1 MPAAALRVAG
11 GGVRLKPALRG
22 ADNSRAMPAPPPPAA
37 TEVLSALFVT
47 LAAITGAGCTL
58 RVLKRRERRQAR
70 VRVDDLVRSLC
81 EFIEHRLSP
90 HVLAQEAAA
99 AAPDVFWAALEDQ
112 VTRRSGW
119 LALSRALV
127 DNPHF
132 AAEREALLDKSPWRR
147 ELAARRLG
155 LLFSPESRRALRRAL
170 RDGPGLVA
178 ATAAAALARYRDLEA
193 LRWLLAN
200 PAALERRTHRPR
212 VTLLRAF
219 GRRALPDL
227 AAALDRGTG
236 DAAMDRALIE
246 ALGLAGHREARRSI
260 ERRLRDGDVEQR
272 IAAARALGQMRA
284 DDCATTLMGALQ
296 DEAWQVRA
304 QAARALGR
312 TRAGIA
318 MLALPARLTDP
329 AWWVRRHAAYALR
342 EFGMEGRRELERIA
356 HGSPDPYARDMAREV
371 LEGWPDAA

>member
-1 MPAAALRVAG
+1 
-11 GGVRLKPALRG
+11 
-22 ADNSRAMPAPPPPAA
+22 MPAPPPTPA
-37 TEVLSALFVT
+37 TDLFSALFIA
-47 LAAITGAGCTL
+47 LAAITGAGYTL
-58 RVLKRRERRQAR
+58 RVLQRRERGRAR
-70 VRVDDLVRSLC
+70 GRVADLASSLC
-81 EFIEHRLSP
+81 EFIEHRLPP
-90 HVLAQEAAA
+90 HVLAREAAA
-99 AAPDVFWAALEDQ
+99 ATPDVFWAALEDLAS
-112 VTRRSGW
+112 RRTGW

-127 DNPHF
+127 DSPQF

-147 ELAARRLG
+147 ELAARRLA

-170 RDGPGLVA
+170 RDGPGLVTA
-178 ATAAAALARYRDLEA
+178 AAAAALARYRDLET
-193 LRWLLAN
+193 LRWLLEN
-200 PAALERRTHRPR
+200 PAALERRMHRPR
-212 VTLLRAF
+212 VTLLRSF

-246 ALGLAGHREARRSI
+246 ALGLAGCREARRSI
-260 ERRLRDGDVEQR
+260 ERRLRDGDAEQR

-296 DEAWQVRA
+296 DEVWQVRA
-304 QAARALGR
+304 QAAWALGR
-312 TRAGIA
+312 MRAGIA
-318 MLALPARLTDP
+318 LLALPARLTDP

-356 HGSPDPYARDMAREV
+356 HGSPDPYAREMAREV

>member
-1 MPAAALRVAG
+1 M
-11 GGVRLKPALRG
+11 
-22 ADNSRAMPAPPPPAA
+22 STPAPTAA
-37 TEVLSALFVT
+37 TDLLSTVFIA
-47 LAAITGAGCTL
+47 LAAIIGAGYIL
-58 RVLKRRERRQAR
+58 RVLQRRERGRTR
-70 VRVDDLVRSLC
+70 SHVHDLARSLC
-81 EFIEHRLSP
+81 EFIEHRRPP
-90 HVLAQEAAA
+90 HVLAKEAAA

-112 VTRRSGW
+112 VSRRTGW

-127 DNPHF
+127 DSPHF

-147 ELAARRLG
+147 ELAARRLA
-155 LLFSPESRRALRRAL
+155 LLFSPESRSALRRAL
-170 RDGPGLVA
+170 RDGPGLVTA
-178 ATAAAALARYRDLEA
+178 AAAAALARYRDLEA

-200 PAALERRTHRPR
+200 PASLERRPHRSR
-212 VTLLRAF
+212 VTLLRGF

-227 AAALDRGTG
+227 AEALDRGTG
-236 DAAMDRALIE
+236 DPDMDRALIE
-246 ALGLAGHREARRSI
+246 ALGLAGCHDARRSI
-260 ERRLRDGDVEQR
+260 ERRLREGDAEQR
-272 IAAARALGQMRA
+272 IAAARALGRMRA

-296 DEAWQVRA
+296 DEVWQVRA
-304 QAARALGR
+304 QAAWALGR